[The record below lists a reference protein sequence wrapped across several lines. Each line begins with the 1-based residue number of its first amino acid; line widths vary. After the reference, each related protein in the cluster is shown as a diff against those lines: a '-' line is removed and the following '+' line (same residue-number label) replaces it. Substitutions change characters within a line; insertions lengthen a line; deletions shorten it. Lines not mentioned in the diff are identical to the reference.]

1 MELNKK
7 NNSGHINFISFF
19 LSALSRLAYV
29 KSEKVFN
36 KYTRII
42 KNISPELLLDIG
54 NLKDE
59 TKIFNDIEVYKN
71 VDKNL
76 FYEYEGIKY
85 INFLKLKLPKKINEI
100 IKKDDLLNVTDSNVK
115 IINLNSSNSLHICI
129 IADKRMRSIFILFR
143 GTSDSK
149 AMTSWLKPSTFSPV
163 KTCKDSNNGF
173 LPGIFK
179 LSAELLHTIYYS
191 VCYLSNDFLNDGN
204 KNKIKIFTT
213 GHSLGG
219 GLATIFSYLWI
230 GIRKKN
236 IDKIATKL
244 SNRIICVSFG
254 SPKVIN
260 KKLASEGYLELL
272 NKKMILY
279 KRVVSVGDFFTNN
292 PLLFYKHPGTVD
304 SNGFKNVIGRQKYDI
319 YCLNTLS
326 YDKKEYYIDYTK
338 SCLCGFKNDRSDPV
352 NKIGMEPHGNYVYI
366 TYHNLFK
373 GKFKD
378 MRDIQKSEYE
388 DTILRI
394 MISYS
399 EKRCVNKVGYLFL
412 NDIRN
417 GIPREYYKPKRSISY
432 FKVVYKEDLCMNQKL
447 FKFILGKMKD
457 LKVIKKE
464 TEDNILKKKIEKENS
479 YISRGRPVI
488 DITPILYPNKKVI
501 ISDKLWEKNK
511 NINFICL
518 TNLIR

>member
-1 MELNKK
+1 MELN
-7 NNSGHINFISFF
+7 NPGHVNFISFF

-29 KSEKVFN
+29 KSEKVFD
-36 KYTRII
+36 KYARII
-42 KNISPELLLDIG
+42 KTIPKELLTSIG

-59 TKIFNDIEVYKN
+59 KKIFNDDEVYKN
-71 VDKNL
+71 VDNNL

-100 IKKDDLLNVTDSNVK
+100 MKKDNLINITDSNVK
-115 IINLNSSNSLHICI
+115 IINLNTSNSLHISI

-149 AMTSWLKPSTFSPV
+149 AMTSWLKPSTFYPI
-163 KTCKDSNNGF
+163 KTCKESNNGF
-173 LPGIFK
+173 LPGVFK
-179 LSAELLHTIYYS
+179 LSVELLHTIYYS
-191 VCYLSNDFLNDGN
+191 VCYLNNTFLNNSIEN
-204 KNKIKIFTT
+204 KTKIFVT

-219 GLATIFSYLWI
+219 ALSTIFSYLWI

-236 IDKIATKL
+236 IDKLASKL
-244 SNRIICVSFG
+244 SNRIICVTFG

-260 KKLASEGYLELL
+260 KKLASQGYLELL
-272 NKKMILY
+272 NKKLILY
-279 KRVVSVGDFFTNN
+279 KRVVSIGDFFTNN

-304 SNGFKNVIGRQKYDI
+304 KFGSKNEKSRQKYDT

-326 YDKKEYYIDYTK
+326 YDKKEYYINYNK
-338 SCLCGFKNDRSDPV
+338 SCLCSFKNDRSDPV
-352 NKIGMEPHGNYVYI
+352 NKIGMEPHGNYLYI
-366 TYHNLFK
+366 TYHNLFQ
-373 GKFKD
+373 GKFHD
-378 MRDIQKSEYE
+378 YRDIKKSEYE

-399 EKRCVNKVGYLFL
+399 EKRCVNKIGYLFL

-432 FKVVYKEDLCMNQKL
+432 FKIVYKEDLCMNQKI
-447 FKFILGKMKD
+447 FKFIIEKMKD
-457 LKVIKKE
+457 LKEIKKE
-464 TEDNILKKKIEKENS
+464 TEDNILKKRIEKKNP

-488 DITPILYPNKKVI
+488 DITSVLYPNKKVD
-501 ISDKLWEKNK
+501 ISNELWEKNK
-511 NINFICL
+511 DISFMCL